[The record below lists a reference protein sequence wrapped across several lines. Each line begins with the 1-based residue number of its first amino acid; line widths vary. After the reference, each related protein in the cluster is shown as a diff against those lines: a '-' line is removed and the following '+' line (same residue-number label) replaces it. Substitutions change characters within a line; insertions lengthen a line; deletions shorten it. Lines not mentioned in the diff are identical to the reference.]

1 MSTTVST
8 PPQSERKLSDVAR
21 HLLIP
26 EGVTTTVYARVKP
39 RLAQMGV
46 SFDRWQDGFGSVAL
60 GCRDDGKFAATVGGV
75 VASIPRQV
83 GKTFTV
89 GHLLI
94 ALCLELPGLRVVWTS
109 HHNRTTTN
117 TFRSMQGM
125 VRRRKVWPHIAPNGI
140 RTANGEQEIKFANG
154 SIIMFGAREHGF
166 GRGMDAIDVLV
177 FDEAQILSLKA
188 LEDMVP
194 STNQARN
201 PHGALVF
208 FIGTPPRP
216 TDDGEAFTA
225 KRTRAL
231 AGDAEDM
238 MYVEIGADPDA
249 DLDDREVWAQMNP
262 SYPHRTPA
270 ESMLRMRE
278 NIPDDDSWRRE
289 AMGIWDVVG
298 ASSVIDPITWHDRA
312 DPASMAIERL
322 SLAVAVSPDR
332 LVSTVAFAGQRA
344 DGLWHIEVD
353 EQRSGTA
360 WILEHVAKRCERNE
374 IRAVVIDG
382 ASQALSL
389 VDDLQARKI
398 RTTVTGLRD
407 LATACGGLFDAVSEG
422 TVRHI
427 DQPLLNASNGA
438 AGKRSVF
445 SGEAW
450 VWTGKHSALDITP
463 TQAVTLALWGAQNS
477 NVKRPTRKKAGG
489 RRVVTS

>member
-1 MSTTVST
+1 M
-8 PPQSERKLSDVAR
+8 PPRPTKSGTKKLSEVAK
-21 HLLIP
+21 HLAVP
-26 EGVTTTVYARVKP
+26 EGIKSSGWPQVEKRC
-39 RLAQMGV
+39 AQMGIN
-46 SFDRWQDGFGSVAL
+46 FDEWQRGAGRLILSKGA
-60 GCRDDGKFAATVGGV
+60 DGKYAATVGGV
-75 VASIPRQV
+75 GMSLPRQV
-83 GKTFTV
+83 GKTY
-89 GHLLI
+89 LI
-94 ALCLELPGLRVVWTS
+94 GAIVFALCVDNPGLTVIWTA
-109 HHNRTTTN
+109 HHSRTAGE
-117 TFRSMQGM
+117 TFLSMQAM
-125 VRRRKVWPHIAPNGI
+125 SRRRQIAPYV
-140 RTANGEQEIKFANG
+140 RKVFTAANSEEVRFVNG
-154 SIIMFGAREHGF
+154 SRVLFGARDRGF
-166 GRGMDAIDVLV
+166 GRGFAGVDILVMD
-177 FDEAQILSLKA
+177 EGQILTDKA
-188 LEDMVP
+188 LDNMLATMNTAP
-194 STNQARN
+194 N
-201 PHGALVF
+201 GLALF
-208 FIGTPPRP
+208 MGTPPTP
-216 TDDGEAFTA
+216 MDPSEAFSRIRA
-225 KRTRAL
+225 DAL
-231 AGDAEDM
+231 AGTLTDGVWIECAADDD
-238 MYVEIGADPDA
+238 ADPD
-249 DLDDREVWAQMNP
+249 DRKQWAKANP

-270 ESMLRMRE
+270 SSMLRLRKKLADESWSRE
-278 NIPDDDSWRRE
+278 GL
-289 AMGIWDVVG
+289 GIWNS
-298 ASSVIDPITWHDRA
+298 ATATSVIDPITWHDRA
-312 DPASMAIERL
+312 DPASMAVERL

-360 WILEHVAKRCERNE
+360 WILEHVTKRCERNE

-438 AGKRSVF
+438 AGKRAVF

-477 NVKRPTRKKAGG
+477 NVKRPTRKKTGG